1 MRESVLLLLIQ
12 CCKSSQ
18 RPSALIPEEDE
29 TEHFIQREQSFPIM
43 YERVTPL
50 VFYSVSGAIL
60 VGLLLSTLFLAN
72 LIKFAEVLLIPLI
85 SLTTMILPNFLA
97 IRYFGFKAERAALG
111 FMSVISVTTVLQT
124 LFAILDFH

>member
-1 MRESVLLLLIQ
+1 
-12 CCKSSQ
+12 
-18 RPSALIPEEDE
+18 
-29 TEHFIQREQSFPIM
+29 M
-43 YERVTPL
+43 YERVKPL